1 MTYPLKYSCA
11 TITAQEYYKV
21 KKVKNMYREYLNGR
35 IGSLIYITGT
45 LVRGLSSQ
53 TFAEQ
58 GYELTPDQYVI
69 LSLLLDND
77 EIKYQRQIAEI
88 IFKDRANVA
97 RIIDILKEKGF
108 IEKIPDSNGRKI
120 YKLIVTKEGKEARD
134 KILPTAK
141 EIRKM
146 ITNNI
151 SEEELNVMF
160 STLEKMNINIRDK
173 VKLQI

>member
-1 MTYPLKYSCA
+1 
-11 TITAQEYYKV
+11 
-21 KKVKNMYREYLNGR
+21 MYREYLNGK

-53 TFAEQ
+53 TFTEK
-58 GYELTPDQYVI
+58 GYNLTPDQYII
-69 LSLLLDND
+69 LSLLLDNE

-88 IFKDRANVA
+88 IFKDSANVS

-120 YKLIVTKEGKEARD
+120 YKLIVTEKGKEAREE
-134 KILPTAK
+134 ISPIEK

-146 ITNNI
+146 ITKNI
-151 SEEELNVMF
+151 SDEELNVMF
-160 STLEKMNINIRDK
+160 HTLEKMNLNIRDK